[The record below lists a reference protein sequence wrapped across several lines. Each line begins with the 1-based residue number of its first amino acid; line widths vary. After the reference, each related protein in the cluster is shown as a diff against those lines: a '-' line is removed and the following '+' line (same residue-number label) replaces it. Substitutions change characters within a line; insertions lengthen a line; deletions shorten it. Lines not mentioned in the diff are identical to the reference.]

1 MCPTKPS
8 EEGFQLTFELQE
20 ALLFLVHAQDFYDLC
35 VVDPL
40 SRETGALRDSKIQ
53 LREAAFD
60 VVELLRGQQ

>member
-1 MCPTKPS
+1 MSQSKPC
-8 EEGFQLTFELQE
+8 EEGFQLTYELQE
-20 ALLFLVHAQDFYDLC
+20 ALLFLVHAQAFYDLC

-40 SRETGALRDSKIQ
+40 SRKNGALRDSKIQ